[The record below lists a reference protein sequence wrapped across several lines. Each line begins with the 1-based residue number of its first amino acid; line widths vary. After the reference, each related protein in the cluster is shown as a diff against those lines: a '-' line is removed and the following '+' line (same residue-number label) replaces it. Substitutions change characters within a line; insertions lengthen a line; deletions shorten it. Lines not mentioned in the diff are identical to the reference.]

1 MKQSDLQFSD
11 PRIEKI
17 DFRIC
22 QEEIIS
28 DNLPISIEVETES
41 NPYCKEAIV
50 TLNLLVGKVDK
61 DNKVTT
67 PFYFNGVIVAWI
79 VFIIIIFIP
88 VAVCQTSFAHYIAI
102 ACTELLDI
110 RTFTAARFIHANYE
124 LYFFSYFCIL
134 KKCFSCSATTK
145 NSITLWNYS
154 SAYCVGTNDFCK

>member
-67 PFYFNGVIVAWI
+67 PFYFNGVIVADFKWNNEI
-79 VFIIIIFIP
+79 KNPDNMLKISGGTVLLSYIRPILANLTMQAGLKPLNLPFIN
-88 VAVCQTSFAHYIAI
+88 FAAM
-102 ACTELLDI
+102 ES
-110 RTFTAARFIHANYE
+110 E
-124 LYFFSYFCIL
+124 
-134 KKCFSCSATTK
+134 
-145 NSITLWNYS
+145 
-154 SAYCVGTNDFCK
+154 